1 MQHEIR
7 GAKSATVTS
16 IAAAILLVLAG
27 CTVAVPLPP
36 KALEL
41 NRLGAAAL
49 GAGDL
54 ATAEARLALAIEY
67 SPKFTEAW
75 VNLGLLELRR
85 GDLAQARKDLTHAR
99 TLNPDLPTPHHALGL
114 LDEQTSRPKQAEANY
129 RAALAVNPGFAP
141 ARANLGRMLF
151 ASGLYDE
158 AREQFLRLTEVAP
171 DALEGWLGLVES
183 FVRLGRERDAD
194 IATGRARAR
203 FGNRPDIVMLVARQ
217 LLRRGAFEEAEGT
230 LAPLTAAADPA
241 RSATAWAWVAVARL
255 GLGRPDAAEVAARE
269 ALAANAAEPVAQF
282 VLAQIASR

>member
-1 MQHEIR
+1 M
-7 GAKSATVTS
+7 ATWAVMGVFG
-16 IAAAILLVLAG
+16 LLAG

-36 KALEL
+36 KALEM

-99 TLNPDLPTPHHALGL
+99 SLNPDLPTPHHALGL

-151 ASGLYDE
+151 ASGRYDE

-194 IATGRARAR
+194 IATGRARRR
-203 FGNRPDIVMLVARQ
+203 FGNRSEVVMLVARQ
-217 LLRRGAFEEAEGT
+217 LLRRGAFGEAEAI
-230 LAPLTAAADPA
+230 LSPLTAEDDPV

-255 GLGRPDAAEVAARE
+255 GLGHMDDAASAAHE
-269 ALAANAAEPVAQF
+269 ALEEQATDPVARF
-282 VLAQIASR
+282 VLLQIASRDPRESLAAF